1 MPYKLQP
8 VFGGSRKLNLKGWLV
23 KKGKK
28 AFSKKPLPLKRAKA
42 QRTAIILSELRR
54 KMN

>member
-1 MPYKLQP
+1 MPYKIQP
-8 VFGGSRKLNLKGWLV
+8 VFGGYVV
-23 KKGKK
+23 KHGRK

-54 KMN
+54 KGKL

>member
-1 MPYKLQP
+1 MPYKIQP
-8 VFGGSRKLNLKGWLV
+8 VFGGFVV

-54 KMN
+54 KGN